1 MTAQQAMTRR
11 SVSVRQSLPAEGSPG
26 REPGRSPGREPGRS
40 PGREPELPTV
50 QCTRCGALGT
60 HYLTCPGLRLPAGYR
75 LSAESRPQPSRQADS
90 CLLCG

>member
-1 MTAQQAMTRR
+1 MTGQQTMTRQ
-11 SVSVRQSLPAEGSPG
+11 SVRVRPPRPLRDGAQDSPD
-26 REPGRSPGREPGRS
+26 
-40 PGREPELPTV
+40 REPELPTG

-75 LSAESRPQPSRQADS
+75 LSAESRPQSSRPADN